1 MSCSQVHNAIVPIVG
16 FQGQRQRYELD
27 LHLSNQE
34 FNVGVEEA
42 KTWVFTVLIFKG
54 DTQMGSG
61 TFVLVL
67 IRVGAGITPDRRM
80 LVLTSSFSSFYLD

>member
-1 MSCSQVHNAIVPIVG
+1 M
-16 FQGQRQRYELD
+16 E
-27 LHLSNQE
+27 LHLSNQG

-42 KTWVFTVLIFKG
+42 KTGVFKSDTSKITLISEG

-61 TFVLVL
+61 IFVLFL
-67 IRVGAGITPDRRM
+67 IQVGAGITPDRRM

>member
-1 MSCSQVHNAIVPIVG
+1 L
-16 FQGQRQRYELD
+16 E
-27 LHLSNQE
+27 LHLSNQG

-42 KTWVFTVLIFKG
+42 KTGVFKSDTSKITLISEG

-61 TFVLVL
+61 IFVLFL
-67 IRVGAGITPDRRM
+67 IQVGAGITPDRRM

>member
-1 MSCSQVHNAIVPIVG
+1 L
-16 FQGQRQRYELD
+16 E
-27 LHLSNQE
+27 LHLSNQG

-42 KTWVFTVLIFKG
+42 KTGVFKSDTSKITLISKG

-61 TFVLVL
+61 IFVLFL
-67 IRVGAGITPDRRM
+67 IQVGAGITPDRRM

>member
-1 MSCSQVHNAIVPIVG
+1 L
-16 FQGQRQRYELD
+16 E
-27 LHLSNQE
+27 LHLSNQG

-42 KTWVFTVLIFKG
+42 KTGVFKSDTSKITLISKG

-61 TFVLVL
+61 IFVLVL
-67 IRVGAGITPDRRM
+67 IQVGVGITPDSRV

>member
-1 MSCSQVHNAIVPIVG
+1 L
-16 FQGQRQRYELD
+16 E
-27 LHLSNQE
+27 LHLSNQG

-42 KTWVFTVLIFKG
+42 KTGVFKSDTSKITLISKG

-61 TFVLVL
+61 IFVLVL
-67 IRVGAGITPDRRM
+67 IQVGVGITPDSRM

>member
-1 MSCSQVHNAIVPIVG
+1 
-16 FQGQRQRYELD
+16 LK
-27 LHLSNQE
+27 LHLSNQG

-42 KTWVFTVLIFKG
+42 KTGVFKSDTSKITLISKG

-61 TFVLVL
+61 IFVLVL
-67 IRVGAGITPDRRM
+67 IQVGVGITPDSRM

>member
-1 MSCSQVHNAIVPIVG
+1 L
-16 FQGQRQRYELD
+16 E
-27 LHLSNQE
+27 LHLSNQG

-42 KTWVFTVLIFKG
+42 KTGVFKSDTSKITLISEG

-61 TFVLVL
+61 IFVLVL
-67 IRVGAGITPDRRM
+67 IQVGVGITPDSRV